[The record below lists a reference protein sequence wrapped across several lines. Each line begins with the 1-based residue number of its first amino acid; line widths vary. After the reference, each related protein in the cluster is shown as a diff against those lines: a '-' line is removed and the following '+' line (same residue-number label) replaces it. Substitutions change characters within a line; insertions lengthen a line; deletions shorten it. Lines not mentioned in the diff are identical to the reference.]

1 MPHSPLMQWNKSIF
15 SLKYLLEFLIM
26 FSDEKNHTYLCG
38 SLAKGKSGSLLQIK
52 VFMSISS
59 VLTEQVESVEQPVVR
74 ALPR

>member
-1 MPHSPLMQWNKSIF
+1 
-15 SLKYLLEFLIM
+15 M